1 MAFERLRQTALPQ
14 ALADVVADVA
24 DLVQKELRLA
34 RAELA
39 SNVASKLHA
48 SVWMALGIAFGL
60 IAVMLLV
67 QALVFGIASYGIAIH
82 WSCLIVSGSLLVVAA
97 LLFIKGRA
105 DAQGDLLPTHTINE
119 ISRDISLAKE
129 QLT

>member
-105 DAQGDLLPTHTINE
+105 DAQGDLLPTHAINE